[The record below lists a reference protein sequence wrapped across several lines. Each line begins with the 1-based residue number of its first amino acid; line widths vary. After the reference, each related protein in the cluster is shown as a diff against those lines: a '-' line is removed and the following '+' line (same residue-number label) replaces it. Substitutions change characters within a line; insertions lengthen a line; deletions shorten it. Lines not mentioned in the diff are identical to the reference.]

1 MGKGVSRT
9 RQRAGPVGEGHMM
22 RAKAKR
28 VVAIARKEFI
38 HISRDWRMIVAVLVL
53 PLVQLLLFAYA
64 ISFDVRNVPTV
75 TLDLDRTAASRAYLD
90 AYAKSGFFTVLGTVA
105 DYPGIDGAFNR
116 GEARVAMVVQRGFG
130 DALAAGGTGAVSVLI
145 DGSEPNSAQLGQTYA
160 VALNQALGRQ
170 ALVSWVQARGLGVLH
185 GGSIEPRIQAWYNPE
200 RRSADFLI
208 PGLMIVIIMIV
219 TVQQTAVT
227 LVKER
232 ENGTLEQLLESP
244 LTHSELIVGKILPWA
259 LLGVIDTILITAV
272 SMVVFGIPL
281 RGDVTVLT
289 VGIGLFIVC
298 ALSLGLV
305 ISAVAPSLESANIA
319 ALLASFLPG
328 FMLSGMAFP
337 LASIPV
343 PLQFVSYLFPARYM
357 VEIAR
362 GVFLR
367 GASWSVLGPQVLAL
381 TAYALVALGVATV
394 LNRRRL
400 A

>member
-1 MGKGVSRT
+1 
-9 RQRAGPVGEGHMM
+9 M
-22 RAKAKR
+22 RAAAKR
-28 VVAIARKEFI
+28 VMAIARKEFI
-38 HISRDWRMIVAVLVL
+38 HITRDWRMIVAVLVL
-53 PLVQLLLFAYA
+53 PLLQLLLFAYA
-64 ISFDVRNVPTV
+64 ISFDVRNVPSV
-75 TLDLDRTAASRAYLD
+75 TLDLDKTAASRSYLD
-90 AYAKSGFFTVLGTVA
+90 SYSKSGFFAVHGSVSDFA
-105 DYPGIDGAFNR
+105 GIDGAFNR
-116 GEARVAMVVQRGFG
+116 SEARVAIVVQRGFG
-130 DALAAGGTGAVSVLI
+130 DALAAGGTGSVSVLI

-160 VALNQALGRQ
+160 VALNQSLGRR
-170 ALVSWVQARGLGVLH
+170 ALASWAEARGLGNLH
-185 GGSIEPRIQAWYNPE
+185 VGTIEPRVQAWYNPE

-259 LLGVIDTILITAV
+259 LLGVVDTVLITAV
-272 SMVVFGIPL
+272 SMGVFGIPL
-281 RGDVTVLT
+281 RGDVAVLA

-319 ALLASFLPG
+319 ALLVSFLPG

-337 LASIPV
+337 LASIPMA
-343 PLQFVSYLFPARYM
+343 LQVVSYLFPARYM

-367 GASWSVLGPQVLAL
+367 GASWGVLGPQVLAL
-381 TAYALVALGVATV
+381 AVYAFVALGIATL
-394 LNRRRL
+394 LNRRRR

>member
-1 MGKGVSRT
+1 
-9 RQRAGPVGEGHMM
+9 M
-22 RAKAKR
+22 RAAVKR
-28 VVAIARKEFI
+28 VTAIARKEFI
-38 HISRDWRMIVAVLVL
+38 HITRDWRMIVAVLVL
-53 PLVQLLLFAYA
+53 PLLQLLLFAYA
-64 ISFDVRNVPTV
+64 ISFDVRNVPSV
-75 TLDLDRTAASRAYLD
+75 TLDLDKTAASRAYLGS
-90 AYAKSGFFTVLGTVA
+90 YAKSGFFDVQGAVS
-105 DYPGIDGAFNR
+105 DYAGIDSAFNR
-116 GEARVAMVVQRGFG
+116 SEARVAIVVQRGFA

-160 VALNQALGRQ
+160 VALNQSLGRR
-170 ALVSWVQARGLGVLH
+170 ALASWAEAQGLGTVRV
-185 GGSIEPRIQAWYNPE
+185 GSIEPRIQDWYNPE

-244 LTHSELIVGKILPWA
+244 LTHSELIVGKMLPWA
-259 LLGVIDTILITAV
+259 LLGVMDTVLITAV
-272 SMVVFGIPL
+272 SMGVFGIPL
-281 RGDVTVLT
+281 RGDVAVLA
-289 VGIGLFIVC
+289 VGIGLFIIS

-319 ALLASFLPG
+319 ALLVSFLPG

-343 PLQFVSYLFPARYM
+343 ALQVVSYLFPARYM

-367 GASWSVLGPQVLAL
+367 GASWGILGPQVLAL
-381 TAYALVALGVATV
+381 AAYAFVALGIATL
-394 LNRRRL
+394 LNRRRR

>member
-1 MGKGVSRT
+1 
-9 RQRAGPVGEGHMM
+9 M
-22 RAKAKR
+22 RAAVAR
-28 VVAIARKEFI
+28 VTAVARKEFI
-38 HISRDWRMIVAVLVL
+38 HITRDWRMIVAVLLL
-53 PLVQLLLFAYA
+53 PLLQLLLFAYA
-64 ISFDVRNVPTV
+64 ISFDVRNVPSV
-75 TLDLDRTAASRAYLD
+75 TLDLDKSAASRAYLD
-90 AYAKSGFFTVLGTVA
+90 AYAKSGFFTLQGSVA
-105 DYPGIDGAFNR
+105 DYAGIDAAFDR
-116 GEARVAMVVQRGFG
+116 SEARVAIVVQRGYG
-130 DALAAGGTGAVSVLI
+130 DALAAGRAASVSVLI

-160 VALNQALGRQ
+160 VALNQTLGRQ
-170 ALVSWVQARGLGVLH
+170 ALATWADSRGLGAVHVGRVVPQL
-185 GGSIEPRIQAWYNPE
+185 RAWYNPE

-219 TVQQTAVT
+219 TIQQTSVT

-259 LLGVIDTILITAV
+259 LLGALDTLVITAV
-272 SMVVFGIPL
+272 AMGVFGIPL
-281 RGDVTVLT
+281 RGDVTVLI

-305 ISAVAPSLESANIA
+305 ISAVAPSIESANMA
-319 ALLASFLPG
+319 ALLLSFLPG

-337 LASIPV
+337 LASVPV
-343 PLQFVSYLFPARYM
+343 ALQVVSYAFPARYM

-367 GASWSVLGPQVLAL
+367 GASWDILLPQVLAL
-381 TAYALVALGVATV
+381 AVYAFVALGVATV
-394 LNRRRL
+394 LNRRRR

>member
-1 MGKGVSRT
+1 
-9 RQRAGPVGEGHMM
+9 M
-22 RAKAKR
+22 RAAAKR
-28 VVAIARKEFI
+28 VMAIARKEFI
-38 HISRDWRMIVAVLVL
+38 HITRDWRMIVAVLVL
-53 PLVQLLLFAYA
+53 PLLQLLLFAYA
-64 ISFDVRNVPTV
+64 ISFDVRNVPSV
-75 TLDLDRTAASRAYLD
+75 TLDLDKTAASRSYLD
-90 AYAKSGFFTVLGTVA
+90 SYAKSGFFAVQGSVS
-105 DYPGIDGAFNR
+105 DYAGIDGAFNR
-116 GEARVAMVVQRGFG
+116 SEARVAIVVQRGFG
-130 DALAAGGTGAVSVLI
+130 DALAAGGTGSVSVLI

-160 VALNQALGRQ
+160 VALNQSLGRR
-170 ALVSWVQARGLGVLH
+170 ALATWAETQGLGNLRV
-185 GGSIEPRIQAWYNPE
+185 GSIEPRIQAWYNPE

-219 TVQQTAVT
+219 TIQQTAVT

-259 LLGVIDTILITAV
+259 LLGVVDTVLITGV
-272 SMVVFGIPL
+272 SMGVFGIPL
-281 RGDVTVLT
+281 RGDVSVLA

-319 ALLASFLPG
+319 ALLVSFLPG

-343 PLQFVSYLFPARYM
+343 ALQVMSYLFPARYM

-367 GASWSVLGPQVLAL
+367 GSSWGVLAPQVLSLA
-381 TAYALVALGVATV
+381 AYAIIALGIATV
-394 LNRRRL
+394 LNRRRR

>member
-1 MGKGVSRT
+1 
-9 RQRAGPVGEGHMM
+9 M
-22 RAKAKR
+22 RAAAKR
-28 VVAIARKEFI
+28 VMAIARKEFI
-38 HISRDWRMIVAVLVL
+38 HITRDWRMIVAVLVL
-53 PLVQLLLFAYA
+53 PLLQLLLFAYA
-64 ISFDVRNVPTV
+64 ISFDVRNVPSV
-75 TLDLDRTAASRAYLD
+75 TLDLDKTAASRSYLD
-90 AYAKSGFFTVLGTVA
+90 SYSKSGFFAVQGSVSDFA
-105 DYPGIDGAFNR
+105 GIDGAFNR
-116 GEARVAMVVQRGFG
+116 SEARVAIVVQRGFG

-160 VALNQALGRQ
+160 VALNQSLGRR
-170 ALVSWVQARGLGVLH
+170 ALATWAETQGLGNLRV
-185 GGSIEPRIQAWYNPE
+185 GSIEPRIQAWYNPE

-219 TVQQTAVT
+219 TIQQTAVT

-259 LLGVIDTILITAV
+259 LLGVVDTILITGV
-272 SMVVFGIPL
+272 SMGVFGIPL
-281 RGDVTVLT
+281 RGDVSVLA

-319 ALLASFLPG
+319 ALLVSFLPG

-337 LASIPV
+337 LASIPMA
-343 PLQFVSYLFPARYM
+343 LQVVSYLFPARYM

-367 GASWSVLGPQVLAL
+367 GASWGVLGPQVLAL
-381 TAYALVALGVATV
+381 AVYAFVALGIATL
-394 LNRRRL
+394 LNRRRR

>member
-1 MGKGVSRT
+1 
-9 RQRAGPVGEGHMM
+9 M
-22 RAKAKR
+22 RAAATR
-28 VVAIARKEFI
+28 VFAIARKEFI

-53 PLVQLLLFAYA
+53 PLMQLLLFAYA
-64 ISFDVRNVPTV
+64 ISFDVRNVPSV
-75 TLDLDRTAASRAYLD
+75 TLDLDKTAASRSYLD
-90 AYAKSGFFTVLGTVA
+90 SYAKSGFFDVRGAVA
-105 DYPGIDGAFNR
+105 DYAGADTAFNR
-116 GEARVAMVVQRGFG
+116 SEARVAIVVQRGFG
-130 DALAAGGTGAVSVLI
+130 DALAAGGTGEVSILL

-160 VALNQALGRQ
+160 VALNQSLGRRALASWAEAQALGTLR
-170 ALVSWVQARGLGVLH
+170 VGTV
-185 GGSIEPRIQAWYNPE
+185 EPRVQAWYNPE

-259 LLGVIDTILITAV
+259 LLGVVDTVLITAV
-272 SMVVFGIPL
+272 SMGVFRIPL
-281 RGDVTVLT
+281 RGDVIVLT
-289 VGIGLFIVC
+289 VGVGLFIVC
-298 ALSLGLV
+298 ALSIGLV
-305 ISAVAPSLESANIA
+305 VSAVAPTLESANIA
-319 ALLASFLPG
+319 ALLISFLPG

-343 PLQFVSYLFPARYM
+343 VLQIVSYLFPARYM

-367 GASWSVLGPQVLAL
+367 GASWGVLAPQVLAL
-381 TAYALVALGVATV
+381 ALYAVVALGVATT
-394 LNRRRL
+394 LNRRRR

>member
-1 MGKGVSRT
+1 
-9 RQRAGPVGEGHMM
+9 M
-22 RAKAKR
+22 RAAAKR
-28 VVAIARKEFI
+28 VIAIARKEFI
-38 HISRDWRMIVAVLVL
+38 HITRDWRMIVAVLVL
-53 PLVQLLLFAYA
+53 PLLQLLLFAYA
-64 ISFDVRNVPTV
+64 ISFDVRNVPSV
-75 TLDLDRTAASRAYLD
+75 TLDLDKTAASRSYLD
-90 AYAKSGFFTVLGTVA
+90 AYAKSGFFDVRGSVSDLG
-105 DYPGIDGAFNR
+105 GIDAAFNR
-116 GEARVAMVVQRGFG
+116 SEARAAIVVQRGFG

-160 VALNQALGRQ
+160 VALNQSLGRR
-170 ALVSWVQARGLGVLH
+170 ALASWAEARGLGTVRV
-185 GGSIEPRIQAWYNPE
+185 GTIEPRIQAWYNPE

-219 TVQQTAVT
+219 TIQQTAVT

-244 LTHSELIVGKILPWA
+244 LTHSELIVGKMLPWA
-259 LLGVIDTILITAV
+259 LLGVIDTVMITAV
-272 SMVVFGIPL
+272 SMGVFSIPL
-281 RGDVTVLT
+281 RGDVSVLA
-289 VGIGLFIVC
+289 VGVGLFIVS

-319 ALLASFLPG
+319 ALLVSFLPG
-328 FMLSGMAFP
+328 FMLSGMAFL

-343 PLQFVSYLFPARYM
+343 ALQVMSYLFPARYM

-367 GASWSVLGPQVLAL
+367 GASWGVLGPQVLAL
-381 TAYALVALGVATV
+381 AAYALVALGVATV
-394 LNRRRL
+394 LNRRRR